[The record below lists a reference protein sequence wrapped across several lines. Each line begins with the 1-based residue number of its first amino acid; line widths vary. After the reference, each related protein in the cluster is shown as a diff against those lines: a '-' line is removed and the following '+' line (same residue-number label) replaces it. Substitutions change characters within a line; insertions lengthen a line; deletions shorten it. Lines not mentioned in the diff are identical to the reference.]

1 MQVTPKSGLTPGA
14 SPRRAPRERPSGFR
28 EEPPSV
34 AALLP
39 PPKKRKRF
47 RHPCPCRPS
56 LASDAS
62 EVL

>member
-1 MQVTPKSGLTPGA
+1 MISNCGLSPGA
-14 SPRRAPRERPSGFR
+14 SPRRATTDLPFGFWA
-28 EEPPSV
+28 EPPSV

-39 PPKKRKRF
+39 PPKKRDRF
-47 RHPCPCRPS
+47 SHPCTCRPS

>member
-1 MQVTPKSGLTPGA
+1 MNFKQGQTPGA
-14 SPRRAPRERPSGFR
+14 SPRRVTRELPFR
-28 EEPPSV
+28 FQAVPPSV
-34 AALLP
+34 ALLLL

-47 RHPCPCRPS
+47 SHPCTCRPS

>member
-1 MQVTPKSGLTPGA
+1 MISNCGLTPGA
-14 SPRRAPRERPSGFR
+14 SPRRATRELPCGFR
-28 EEPPSV
+28 AEPPSV
-34 AALLP
+34 AALLF

-47 RHPCPCRPS
+47 SHPCTCRPS